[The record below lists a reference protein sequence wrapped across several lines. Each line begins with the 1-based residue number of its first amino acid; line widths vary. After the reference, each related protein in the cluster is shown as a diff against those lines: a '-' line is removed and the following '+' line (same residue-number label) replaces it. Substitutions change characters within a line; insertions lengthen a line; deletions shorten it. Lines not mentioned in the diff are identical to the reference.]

1 MPDLRAKKL
10 IYFLSRLSGGWRVLM
25 ETVIFRDA
33 YPEQDILL
41 NFRQPVKKRP
51 GEVAIDKYS

>member
-1 MPDLRAKKL
+1 
-10 IYFLSRLSGGWRVLM
+10 M
-25 ETVIFRDA
+25 ETMIFPDA

-51 GEVAIDKYS
+51 GEGSSDRYG